1 MFVLHFTLNPKI
13 NIKVFSYFFWI
24 LTFFH
29 LFCHKNTFPDLLHG
43 LRHLNRL
50 NLSNNSI
57 TEIRHGFL
65 PQSLQLKSIDLSHNL
80 ITTLSVN
87 LAQGLSTVNEINLS
101 HNRIYIINSLG
112 GKTKWHHL
120 DLSFNQLKVLADVS
134 FVDFPELQTLDVSI
148 NNLVNVERDT
158 FAGLSMLRQLDLSG
172 NELQGVMIK
181 LPESLEE
188 LHMGN
193 NSLRLW
199 PIEDTPKNLTYLD
212 VHGNELNEIFMGQ
225 ETVANLKVKC

>member
-1 MFVLHFTLNPKI
+1 M
-13 NIKVFSYFFWI
+13 
-24 LTFFH
+24 
-29 LFCHKNTFPDLLHG
+29 
-43 LRHLNRL
+43 NRL

-57 TEIRHGFL
+57 IEIRHGFL

-148 NNLVNVERDT
+148 NSLVNVERDT